1 MVAKKK
7 TGTKTKAQKALGSCA
22 KSCKGKK
29 AGAFRSCV
37 KKCVKSK

>member
-1 MVAKKK
+1 MATKKK
-7 TGTKTKAQKALGSCA
+7 TGSKTRAQKNLGSCA

-37 KKCVKSK
+37 KKCVKAK